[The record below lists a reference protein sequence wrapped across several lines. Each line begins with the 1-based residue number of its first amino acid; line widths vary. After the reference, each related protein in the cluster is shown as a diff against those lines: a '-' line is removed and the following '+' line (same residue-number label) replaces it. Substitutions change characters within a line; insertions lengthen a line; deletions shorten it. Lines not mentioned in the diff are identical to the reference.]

1 LSLENVSLVSED
13 ADTSIESKYAGL
25 VKIPLIRLPPAA
37 YETSERYWSLQEKN
51 AWLDRALL
59 PTERRKL
66 RYELIKPCF
75 AEILHPKSDF
85 QRVAAS
91 PPFSQGFDP

>member
-1 LSLENVSLVSED
+1 MSLVSED
-13 ADTSIESKYAGL
+13 AATSIESKYAGL
-25 VKIPLIRLPPAA
+25 VELPLIRLPPASD
-37 YETSERYWSLQEKN
+37 ETSEGYWSGQEKN
-51 AWLDRALL
+51 ACLDRALL
-59 PTERRKL
+59 PTKQRKL

-75 AEILHPKSDF
+75 AEILHPTSDF